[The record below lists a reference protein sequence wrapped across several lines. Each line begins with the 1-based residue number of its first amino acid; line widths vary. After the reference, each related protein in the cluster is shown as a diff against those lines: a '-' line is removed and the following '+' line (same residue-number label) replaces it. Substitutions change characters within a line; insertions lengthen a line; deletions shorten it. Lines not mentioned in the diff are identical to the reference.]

1 MRIAFLASG
10 EFAVPTL
17 RWLSQSEHDVPL
29 VITQPSRPSGRGR
42 KVTPTPIRK
51 WADDLGLKTLEV
63 EDINASDIVRKLRT
77 CEAHVGLAIAFG
89 QMLGDGVLSAFP
101 GGCINLHASLLPRYR
116 GAAPIN
122 WAIIKGEERTGCT
135 VFRIVRKL
143 DAGPI
148 LTTRCTAINPEETAG
163 ELHDR
168 LAAIG
173 VDAVRAAIPLFENG
187 ATPQGEPQDEHDV
200 TLAPKLKKSDG
211 YVRFDRSAAD
221 VVDHIH
227 GMTPWPGATA
237 KYESQDGRWEKL
249 TIIRARQAEDPSK
262 PTIEAG
268 TIDGRCFVAAVDGFI
283 EILEVQPS
291 SGRIM
296 PWCDYVNGRH
306 VSAGDKLV
314 PPK

>member
-1 MRIAFLASG
+1 MRIVLLASG

-17 RWLSQSEHDVPL
+17 RWLAQSEHDVPL

-42 KVTPTPIRK
+42 KITPTPVRV
-51 WADDLGLKTLEV
+51 WTDELGLETREV
-63 EDINASDIVRKLRT
+63 QDINAPDVVRELRD

-89 QMLGDGVLSAFP
+89 QMLGDDVLSAFP
-101 GGCINLHASLLPRYR
+101 GGCINLHASLLPKYR

-122 WAIIKGEERTGCT
+122 WALIKGEERTGCS
-135 VFRIVRKL
+135 VFRIVKKL
-143 DAGPI
+143 DAGPM
-148 LTTRCTAINPEETAG
+148 LTSRWTSIKPEETAG

-168 LAAIG
+168 LAGIG
-173 VDAVRAAIPLFENG
+173 VDAVKGALALFEDG
-187 ATPQGEPQDEHDV
+187 AIPQGEPQEEHGV
-200 TLAPKLKKSDG
+200 TLAPKLKKADG
-211 YVRFDRSAAD
+211 HVRFKHDAKA

-249 TIIRARQAEDPSK
+249 TIIRARRAEDPSK
-262 PTIEAG
+262 PTIETG
-268 TIDGRCFVAAVDGFI
+268 TIDGRCYVAAADGFV

-306 VSAGDKLV
+306 VSAGDKLA